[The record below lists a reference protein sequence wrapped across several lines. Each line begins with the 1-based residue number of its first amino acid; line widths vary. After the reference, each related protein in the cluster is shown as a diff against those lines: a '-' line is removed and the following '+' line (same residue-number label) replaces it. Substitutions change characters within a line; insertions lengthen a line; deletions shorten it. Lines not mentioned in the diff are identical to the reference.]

1 MLIELDLK
9 TYRHFFHTDPH
20 PFISEPFISLN
31 QEKADRIVRL
41 AEEGNKPGM
50 GLVAGLKNGMI
61 LSPFSAPFGGFHFR
75 HENIYPGE
83 INGYLLSLKEYI
95 VAEGLQGIDLVLPPD
110 LYNQTF
116 NAKIVNALIRSGF
129 QSELPEITSW
139 IDLEGFQG
147 SFSHKNSRE
156 YYRQS
161 VRNGLIFKPVEQT
174 DEKREVYDLIS
185 QNRARFGRPIHM
197 TFDDVINTSELWTT
211 DFFMVTSIDHTIVAS
226 GIFYR
231 SHPEIIYALFWG
243 DNEAGRPL
251 RAMDFL
257 AFNIWS
263 YYKDLG
269 FKHIDLGISTE
280 SGVPNEGLLR
290 FKESHNG
297 TSSLKYRFLWHNQHV
312 QS

>member
-1 MLIELDLK
+1 MLIEFELR
-9 TYRHFFHTDPH
+9 TYRHFFPTNPH

-31 QEKADRIVRL
+31 QEKVDRIIHL
-41 AEEGNKPGM
+41 ADDSNKPGM

-75 HENIYPGE
+75 HDNLYTSE
-83 INGYLLSLKEYI
+83 IEKYLSSLKEYI
-95 VAEGLQGIDLVLPPD
+95 VKEGLQGIDLVLPPD

-116 NAKIVNALIRSGF
+116 NAKTVNALIRSGF
-129 QSELPEITSW
+129 HSELPELTSW
-139 IDLEGFQG
+139 IDLDQFQG

-156 YYRQS
+156 YYKQS
-161 VRNGLIFKPVEQT
+161 LRNGLIFKVAENA
-174 DEKREVYDLIS
+174 DEKKEVYDLIS
-185 QNRARFGRPIHM
+185 QNRARFGRPIYM

-211 DFFMVTSIDHTIVAS
+211 DFFKVTSIDHTIVAS
-226 GIFYR
+226 GIFYQ

-251 RAMDFL
+251 RAMDFI

-269 FKHIDLGISTE
+269 FKYIDLGISTE
-280 SGVPNEGLLR
+280 SGIPNEGLLR

-297 TSSLKYRFLWHNQHV
+297 TSSLKYRFLWYNQDV